1 MEASRRQVELLE
13 KNRPRQQRAIKT
25 YEAILDAAGELLVE
39 VGLERISTNI
49 IAERAGITVPAL
61 YRYFPNKYA
70 VLNALGARL
79 MDLQNRAFAGW
90 HHDYVEGKPPEA
102 ILEHIE
108 DMLRV
113 TFEVTRSQVGGLQTM
128 HALQAIAPLQDVR
141 LKSHWTLA
149 DVFGRIWAEQF
160 GVPFGERTQHRAR
173 VAVEMGFMT
182 VMLALEDQSLDTGM
196 VLGEGARAL
205 SLYLNDVMAEA
216 GAGITEL
223 SAAVD

>member
-1 MEASRRQVELLE
+1 MEASRKHVELLE

-25 YEAILDAAGELLVE
+25 YEAILDSAGELLVE

-90 HHDYVEGKPPEA
+90 HQQYVEGKPPRA
-102 ILEHIE
+102 ILNHLGE
-108 DMLRV
+108 MLRV
-113 TFEVTRSQVGGLQTM
+113 TYDVTHSQVGGMQTM
-128 HALQAIAPLQDVR
+128 HALQAIAPLQEVR
-141 LKSHWTLA
+141 LQSHWTLA

-160 GVPFGERTQHRAR
+160 AVPFTERTLHRAR

-182 VMLALEDQSLDTGM
+182 VMLALEDENLDTSM
-196 VLGEGARAL
+196 VLAEGARAL
-205 SLYLNDVMAEA
+205 SLYLEDVMSEA
-216 GAGITEL
+216 GAGVEQ
-223 SAAVD
+223 A

>member
-1 MEASRRQVELLE
+1 MQPSRKPVELLE

-79 MDLQNRAFAGW
+79 MDLQNQAFASW
-90 HHDYVEGKPPEA
+90 HQQYVEGQPPLS
-102 ILEHIE
+102 ILLHLEE
-108 DMLRV
+108 MLRM
-113 TFEVTRSQVGGLQTM
+113 TYDVTRGQVGGLQTM

-141 LKSHWTLA
+141 LQSHWTLA
-149 DVFGRIWAEQF
+149 NVFGTLWAKQL
-160 GVPFGERTQHRAR
+160 GVEFTDLNLHHAR
-173 VAVEMGFMT
+173 MAVEMGVMT
-182 VMLALEDQSLDTGM
+182 VMVALEDDRLDSAMT
-196 VLGEGARAL
+196 LSEGARAL
-205 SLYLNDVMAEA
+205 SLYLKDVMEEA
-216 GAGITEL
+216 GVKVE
-223 SAAVD
+223 SA